1 MNKDQVKGFIKAD
14 AGETQKD
21 IGRLVGSEEMEA
33 KGLAREVEGRA
44 QKNYGDAKE
53 AIEDAAEDVVDEARR
68 ATR

>member
-21 IGRLVGSEEMEA
+21 FGRLVGSETQEA
-33 KGLAREVEGRA
+33 KGLAREIEGRA
-44 QKNYGDAKE
+44 QKNLGDAKE

>member
-21 IGRLVGSEEMEA
+21 FGRLVGSETQEA
-33 KGLAREVEGRA
+33 KGLARELEGKA

-53 AIEDAAEDVVDEARR
+53 AIEDANDEAEEQARKAER
-68 ATR
+68 

>member
-21 IGRLVGSEEMEA
+21 LGRLVGSEKMEA
-33 KGLAREVEGRA
+33 KGLAREVEGKA

-53 AIEDAAEDVVDEARR
+53 AIEDAADEVADTAR